1 MSVELFK
8 NRKKILETKLR
19 HYFAPSKYIFE
30 KYLVSLSIKCSA
42 VYIRGKVYSRKTT
55 NRWQQQLFLP
65 WFLGRWDKEFEYF
78 YARHLVSNSL
88 Q

>member
-1 MSVELFK
+1 MSVELLN

-19 HYFAPSKYIFE
+19 HNFASSKYIFE
-30 KYLVSLSIKCSA
+30 NNIVSLAIKCSA
-42 VYIRGKVYSRKTT
+42 VYFIGKVYSRKTT
-55 NRWQQQLFLP
+55 NRWQQQLHLP
-65 WFLGRWDKEFEYF
+65 WFLGRWDKEFDYF